1 MTRKILVVEDST
13 VEGLYIKGLLDRIDN
28 VEATVVRTHEEALK
42 LCEENIYDLVLIDSV
57 IPYVEP
63 EDLLKSIHCTEKNN
77 RINAVVLGVESDVL
91 ADDYLEKTGFIN
103 YLEKPVQYNMLRA
116 AVSMYA

>member
-28 VEATVVRTHEEALK
+28 VEATVVRTHEEALG
-42 LCEENIYDLVLIDSV
+42 LCSDNLYDLLLIDGI

-63 EDLLKSIHCTEKNN
+63 EDLLKRIYETTKNDGV
-77 RINAVVLGVESDVL
+77 NAIVLGSGTDFAKE
-91 ADDYLEKTGFIN
+91 DYLERTGFIN
-103 YLEKPVQYNMLRA
+103 YLEKPVQYHMLRA
-116 AVSMYA
+116 AISMYG

>member
-28 VEATVVRTHEEALK
+28 VESTVVRTHEEALT
-42 LCEENIYDLVLIDSV
+42 LCKEHTYDLVLIDSLV
-57 IPYVEP
+57 PYAEP
-63 EDLLKSIHCTEKNN
+63 EDLLKSIHATEKNN
-77 RINAVVLGVESDVL
+77 RINAVVLGGGSDFT
-91 ADDYLEKTGFIN
+91 AEDYLEKTGFIN

-116 AVSMYA
+116 AISMYA